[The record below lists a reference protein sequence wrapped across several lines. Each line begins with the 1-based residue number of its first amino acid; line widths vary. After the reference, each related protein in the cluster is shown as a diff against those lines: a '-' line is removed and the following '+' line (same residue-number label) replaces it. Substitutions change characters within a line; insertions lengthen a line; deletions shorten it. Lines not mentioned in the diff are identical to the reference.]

1 MKAKKTNTVENGDT
15 SKSKWEQQLDVKLV
29 PVGWFALL
37 FVGLADLLP
46 NQLEAVLKTSLFGIS
61 LQQVV
66 GVVAVALA
74 LNFLFRD

>member
-1 MKAKKTNTVENGDT
+1 MKSKKIDVTEPKES
-15 SKSKWEQQLDVKLV
+15 SKSKWEQQLDAKLV
-29 PVGWFALL
+29 PVGWFVLL

-46 NQLEAVLKTSLFGIS
+46 QQLESVLKINYSGIS
-61 LQQVV
+61 LQQVI